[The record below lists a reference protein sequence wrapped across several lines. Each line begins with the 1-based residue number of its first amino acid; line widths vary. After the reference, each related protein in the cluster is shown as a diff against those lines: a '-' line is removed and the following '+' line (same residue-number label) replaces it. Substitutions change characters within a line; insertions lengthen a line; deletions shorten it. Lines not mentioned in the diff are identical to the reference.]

1 MIFQTPIMALLLVS
15 ALASVVALW
24 SGWFALR
31 VLRHWNLASGSREQ
45 LRLERAT
52 ELVSTLFRFVM
63 LAELAALVLFVFNAD
78 RMAPLFVGAMCAVGT
93 LNANDWGFPALYL
106 KIAVFFTAA
115 VWLLLDSADR
125 LGRDYP
131 LTRLKYGAILVI
143 APLVVA
149 SAAVQLTY
157 FLNLETDV
165 ITSCCSRVFTAV
177 NDGIAAEM
185 TGMNPGLALGL
196 LAAMGLVV
204 ALSGG
209 VCLWRGQGYR
219 LFALAGGVFF
229 LVALVAIVSV
239 ISLYIYDHPNHHCP
253 FCVLRPEYGYVGY
266 ALYLP
271 LFAATALALGAGV
284 IRPFAAV
291 DSLRLALP
299 AVLRRQVVQA
309 LIGFALF
316 GIVVV
321 WSIATS
327 RLILFG
333 WW

>member
-1 MIFQTPIMALLLVS
+1 MIFQTPILALLLVS
-15 ALASVVALW
+15 ALASAVALW

-45 LRLERAT
+45 LQLERAT

-93 LNANDWGFPALYL
+93 LSANDWGFPALYL
-106 KIAVFFTAA
+106 KIAVFFAA
-115 VWLLLDSADR
+115 SVWLMLDRADR
-125 LGRDYP
+125 LGHDYP
-131 LTRLKYGAILVI
+131 LTRLKYGAILAI

-165 ITSCCSRVFTAV
+165 ITSCCSKVFTAA
-177 NDGIAAEM
+177 NDGIASEM
-185 TGMNPGLALGL
+185 TGMDPARALWLLAGAGLA
-196 LAAMGLVV
+196 V
-204 ALSGG
+204 ALAGTVS
-209 VCLWRGQGYR
+209 LWRGRGHGV
-219 LFALAGGVFF
+219 FALAGAAFF

-253 FCVLRPEYGYVGY
+253 FCILKPDYGYVGY

-271 LFAATALALGAGV
+271 LFVATALAVGAGSL
-284 IRPFAAV
+284 RPFAQVESLKAV
-291 DSLRLALP
+291 LP
-299 AVLRRQVVQA
+299 AVLRRQVMQA
-309 LIGFALF
+309 LVGFAIF
-316 GIVVV
+316 GVVV
-321 WSIATS
+321 IWSIASS

-333 WW
+333 